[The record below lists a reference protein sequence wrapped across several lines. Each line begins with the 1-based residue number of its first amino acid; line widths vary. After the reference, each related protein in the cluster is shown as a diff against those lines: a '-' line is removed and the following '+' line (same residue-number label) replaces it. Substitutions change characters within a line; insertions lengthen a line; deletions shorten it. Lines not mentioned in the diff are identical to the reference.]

1 MATINKTIETV
12 DRLRPNAYG
21 PEDKFRWLSELD
33 GMISRLV
40 MQRPEPAAYE
50 YPVDMDTELL
60 APAPFEE
67 IYALYMMAM
76 IDFHNRE
83 YGNYNNSMILF
94 NEQFDAYKKAY
105 IREHMPKQAGGYK
118 HIWG

>member
-1 MATINKTIETV
+1 MATINKTIEMV
-12 DRLRPNAYG
+12 DQLKPNAYG
-21 PEDKFRWLSELD
+21 PEEKFRWLSELD

-40 MQRPEPAAYE
+40 MQLPEPVAYA
-50 YPVDMDTELL
+50 YPDDMDTELL
-60 APAPFEE
+60 APAPFEG

-76 IDFHNRE
+76 IDFHNRD
-83 YGNYNNSMILF
+83 YDDYNNTMTLF

-105 IREHMPKQAGGYK
+105 IRENMPLQHGGYK